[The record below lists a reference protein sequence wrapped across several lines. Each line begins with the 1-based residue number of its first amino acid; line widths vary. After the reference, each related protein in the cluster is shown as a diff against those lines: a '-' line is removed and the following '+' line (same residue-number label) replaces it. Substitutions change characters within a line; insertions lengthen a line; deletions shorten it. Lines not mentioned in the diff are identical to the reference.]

1 MKQFTHIRSAA
12 AAATLAAILAVGGT
26 SYALASPST
35 DARPI
40 SASSDSSATNHTYD
54 TLSGCYA
61 TITYRLSKG
70 YVVSRCT
77 SGDVRISH
85 RAVARC
91 KMWGWSTPYTRYGPW
106 VGVYSTSE
114 ASCDSSEFMTGWSE
128 EKTII
133 PG

>member
-35 DARPI
+35 DARP
-40 SASSDSSATNHTYD
+40 SSDSSATNHTYD